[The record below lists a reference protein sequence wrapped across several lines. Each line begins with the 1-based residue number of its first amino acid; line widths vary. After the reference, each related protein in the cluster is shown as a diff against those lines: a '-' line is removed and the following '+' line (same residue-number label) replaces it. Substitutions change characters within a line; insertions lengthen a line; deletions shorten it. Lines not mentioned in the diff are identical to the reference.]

1 MIVGSILLAFG
12 IDAYWSERQERA
24 EERAVIAQLTAEMRS
39 NAARFDTVRTH
50 HEEALRAAREILA
63 RGGLGGEPRGVLPMP
78 ELMGRLVTN
87 WTYDPTLG
95 GINSLISSGN
105 LGILRSEELR
115 VALAGWP
122 DIVEDLNED
131 ELLQREVVVDYVF
144 PHLIGAGLLSAFGS
158 SSAMNGLLDDPR
170 FLQIVSWR
178 AGGLQCCLLEEV
190 ESTDQSIQELLALLE
205 GR

>member
-1 MIVGSILLAFG
+1 V
-12 IDAYWSERQERA
+12 
-24 EERAVIAQLTAEMRS
+24 
-39 NAARFDTVRTH
+39 
-50 HEEALRAAREILA
+50 
-63 RGGLGGEPRGVLPMP
+63 
-78 ELMGRLVTN
+78 
-87 WTYDPTLG
+87 
-95 GINSLISSGN
+95 NSLIGSGS

-115 VALAGWP
+115 VAGAGLP

-131 ELLQREVVVDYVF
+131 EILQREVVNNYVF
-144 PHLIGAGLLSAFGS
+144 PHLIGAGAMPALGS

-178 AGGLQCCLLEEV
+178 AVGLQLLLEEV